1 METETIISLVVGLVG
16 ALGLKE
22 GWNIWKKKIDNS
34 TQIKS
39 EIREDNKQRIKELE
53 DQVNELRE
61 RIEELLIKKAD
72 MKANVARLE
81 ERILL
86 TAKNRV
92 KNKTLMSN
100 DGSLIFKPLSIETFK
115 TKYYDS
121 VLLEKHVMV

>member
-53 DQVNELRE
+53 EQVNELRQ
-61 RIEELLIKKAD
+61 RIEELLIQNAD

-92 KNKTLMSN
+92 KSHAK
-100 DGSLIFKPLSIETFK
+100 DK
-115 TKYYDS
+115 
-121 VLLEKHVMV
+121 